1 MSWSSTVFTKIRPGF
16 RFSTYLAFSTLY
28 TGNRL
33 LGYNMMLTC
42 QFSSQGYINYSWHF
56 HVMAW
61 KYISSLDFQGAFLSK
76 MFQIIRTFLQ
86 NCLISFIV
94 SHEALETIPV
104 AAPSMSEFT
113 TKLSNLICSV

>member
-1 MSWSSTVFTKIRPGF
+1 MSRSSTVFTKIRLGS

-42 QFSSQGYINYSWHF
+42 QFASQGFINYSWHL

-61 KYISSLDFQGAFLSK
+61 KCISSLDFQVAFLSK

-86 NCLISFIV
+86 NCLIIFIV
-94 SHEALETIPV
+94 SHKALGTTPV
-104 AAPSMSEFT
+104 AAPSMLEFT
-113 TKLSNLICSV
+113 TKLCNLICSV